1 MIMLLMT
8 VFMDWTMGEWFEG
21 NTSSYSSALAS
32 FGVLLTLH
40 ANHLVFFFKFRIRG
54 IQSATL
60 TTVGF
65 VETEVSLI
73 S

>member
-40 ANHLVFFFKFRIRG
+40 ANHLVFFLN
-54 IQSATL
+54 SESEAS
-60 TTVGF
+60 
-65 VETEVSLI
+65 SLRH
-73 S
+73 